1 MVVLIITTL
10 TWKPTS
16 SQATDQSCRDGD
28 RIKMGSRFEECSYV
42 KQKMRFCTWPKIK
55 IHCAKSCG
63 QCGDPSLCL
72 DSTEAFRLIE
82 EGVITSCKK
91 IKDDTGNLCNNVIVK
106 KICPVSCNNCPCVDT
121 TKPVWVDSVKK
132 GQSCEKIAKNLVHCE
147 DIQVQTKCPQ
157 TCNTC
162 PSQPPTDQPT
172 RLPSQ
177 HPIDQPSNHPTDQPT
192 HSSLPSLS
200 SNPTS
205 HSNLPTFPPS
215 NEQSKDPTSV
225 PTMHFSAPPS
235 SLSSNPTSHSNLPT
249 FPPSNEQ
256 SKEVKYGGK
265 IYTCGQIEI
274 KIPKNDKGC
283 NMCQKDKIK
292 RICRNICLPCHKSAV
307 PSS

>member
-1 MVVLIITTL
+1 MRKSAYLMVVLIITTL

-82 EGVITSCKK
+82 EGVITSCEK

-106 KICPVSCNNCPCVDT
+106 NKCPVSCNNCPCVDT
-121 TKPVWVDSVKK
+121 TKPVWVNRVKR
-132 GQSCEKIAKNLVHCE
+132 GQSCENIAENLVYCE
-147 DIQVQTKCPQ
+147 EIQAQTKCPQ

-162 PSQPPTDQPT
+162 SQKFGCMDKSGATWGFLTCEMVKKRVDKVAICKVKEVRRHCQKTCTNCSNAPSSQPETSSPSQPPTDQPTRLPSQHPIDQPSNHPTDQPT

-192 HSSLPSLS
+192 HSSLP
-200 SNPTS
+200 TS
-205 HSNLPTFPPS
+205 HP
-215 NEQSKDPTSV
+215 
-225 PTMHFSAPPS
+225 
-235 SLSSNPTSHSNLPT
+235 
-249 FPPSNEQ
+249 
-256 SKEVKYGGK
+256 
-265 IYTCGQIEI
+265 
-274 KIPKNDKGC
+274 
-283 NMCQKDKIK
+283 
-292 RICRNICLPCHKSAV
+292 
-307 PSS
+307 

>member
-16 SQATDQSCRDGD
+16 SQATDQSCRDGWR
-28 RIKMGSRFEECSYV
+28 RIKMGSRLKSCSYV
-42 KQKMRFCTWPKIK
+42 KKKMRFCTWPKIK

-63 QCGDPSLCL
+63 ECGDPSLCL

-121 TKPVWVDSVKK
+121 TKPVWVDSVKR

-215 NEQSKDPTSV
+215 NEQSK
-225 PTMHFSAPPS
+225 
-235 SLSSNPTSHSNLPT
+235 
-249 FPPSNEQ
+249 
-256 SKEVKYGGK
+256 EVNYDGK
-265 IYTCGQIEI
+265 IYTCGQIET
-274 KIPKNDKGC
+274 KIPKKDKGC